1 MSRGTSMEREAR
13 TGTTS
18 TAATTTTASPGIDF
32 GGRQI
37 VGRSK
42 GHGVSW
48 RIPRRTVVVCVG
60 AAVAAILIALVSL
73 ASGAYQLS
81 IPEVVE
87 ALIGRS
93 SGIVQTIVLEWRLP
107 RVLLAALFGIA
118 LGLAG
123 GIFQSLTR
131 NPLGSPD
138 IIGFDAG
145 AYTGALVIMLIVHGG
160 VFVTTGGALLGGL
173 LTAAVVYLLAYRR
186 GVHGFRLIIVGIGV
200 TAMLGSF
207 NTWLILQAS
216 LQDAMSASFWGAGSL
231 NGAGWEQFIPALI
244 VFLVLI
250 PATIALSGPLR
261 MLELGDDAAK
271 QLGVSAERTRLLLVI
286 VGVGLSATVT
296 SLAGPIAFVALS
308 APQIG
313 RRLAGSAGISLSAA
327 AAVGC
332 VLLLASDWVAQHALG
347 ESELPVGVVTVVLGG
362 GYFVWLLIREAKRP

>member
-1 MSRGTSMEREAR
+1 VSRVD
-13 TGTTS
+13 
-18 TAATTTTASPGIDF
+18 AAPAPGAAPTPGAAPAIDF
-32 GGRQI
+32 GGPQLS
-37 VGRSK
+37 GRSR
-42 GHGVSW
+42 GHRVSW
-48 RIPRRTVVVCVG
+48 RVQRRTVVVCVIAAI
-60 AAVAAILIALVSL
+60 AAVLIALVSL

-87 ALIGRS
+87 ALTGRS
-93 SGIVQTIVLEWRLP
+93 TGIVQTIVLEWRLP
-107 RVLLAALFGIA
+107 RVLLAGIFGIA

-145 AYTGALVIMLIVHGG
+145 AYSGALIVMLIVQGG
-160 VFVTTGGALLGGL
+160 SFATTGGALAGGL
-173 LTAAVVYLLAYRR
+173 ITAAVVYLLAYRR
-186 GVHGFRLIIVGIGV
+186 GVQGFRLIIVGIGV

-216 LQDAMSASFWGAGSL
+216 LRDAMSASFWGAGSL
-231 NGAGWEQFIPALI
+231 NGAGWEQFVPAIIAFAILM
-244 VFLVLI
+244 
-250 PATIALSGPLR
+250 PAAALLSKPLR
-261 MLELGDDAAK
+261 MLELGDDSAR
-271 QLGVSAERTRLLLVI
+271 QLGVSAERTRLALVI

-296 SLAGPIAFVALS
+296 ALAGPIAFVALA

-313 RRLAGSAGISLSAA
+313 RRLAGSAGISLAAA

-362 GYFVWLLIREAKRP
+362 GYFVWLLIREARRP